1 MNKRELTIYINA
13 TISHFVFTLCWTFIF
28 KDRFPNPA
36 FTCIATII
44 ASHAFFWFAFYG
56 PKLGF
61 NYAEKKGRL
70 IEQMEGIKWV
80 EFLTFILFGIVSV
93 YSLIQPLVIGE
104 PEKVTFFSIPLA
116 FSIGAYSNW
125 RLIIRTIK
133 KEN

>member
-1 MNKRELTIYINA
+1 MNKRELNIYINT
-13 TISHFVFTLCWTFIF
+13 TILHLVFTLCWTFIF
-28 KDRFPNPA
+28 MDRFPNPA

-70 IEQMEGIKWV
+70 IEQLKSLKW
-80 EFLTFILFGIVSV
+80 IIFGWMFSAIGSV
-93 YSLIQPLVIGE
+93 YYLIYPLVIGE
-104 PEKVTFFSIPLA
+104 PQKIMFFSIPLA

-125 RLIIRTIK
+125 RLI
-133 KEN
+133 KEKTK